1 MLIIYLKIGLKY
13 LWGKLE
19 TVSVLKNFQN
29 YTVLNLFSV
38 FETEKYHNTKWVTTR
53 SFCEV

>member
-1 MLIIYLKIGLKY
+1 MSHLKY
-13 LWGKLE
+13 VNHIFKNWFEILWGKLE

-38 FETEKYHNTKWVTTR
+38 FETEKYHNT
-53 SFCEV
+53 SE

>member
-38 FETEKYHNTKWVTTR
+38 FETEKYHNT
-53 SFCEV
+53 SE